1 MVAAAAARQPADT
14 GEDNGAGLPGDA
26 EMASCFN
33 TVLLLRAA
41 ITFSETTP
49 SVAVT
54 SLRLENHVWNRVFA
68 QMCLRIIRML
78 ESFNKHRFHGEHIT
92 FTL

>member
-1 MVAAAAARQPADT
+1 MAAAAARQPADS
-14 GEDNGAGLPGDA
+14 GEDNGKGFPGDA
-26 EMASCFN
+26 EMAFCFN

-41 ITFSETTP
+41 TRFSETAP

-54 SLRLENHVWNRVFA
+54 SLRLENHVWNGVFA

-78 ESFNKHRFHGEHIT
+78 ESFNKHRFHGEHV
-92 FTL
+92 TLTL

>member
-1 MVAAAAARQPADT
+1 MPAATARQPAAS
-14 GEDNGAGLPGDA
+14 GEGNGKGVAGGA
-26 EMASCFN
+26 EIAFCFN
-33 TVLLLRAA
+33 TVLLLKAA
-41 ITFSETTP
+41 IRFSETTP

-78 ESFNKHRFHGEHIT
+78 ESVNKHRFHGEHVT

>member
-1 MVAAAAARQPADT
+1 MGRVFQ
-14 GEDNGAGLPGDA
+14 
-26 EMASCFN
+26 EMQRWPFALILSF
-33 TVLLLRAA
+33 LLRAA
-41 ITFSETTP
+41 IRFSETAP

-78 ESFNKHRFHGEHIT
+78 ESFNKHRFHGEHV
-92 FTL
+92 TLTL